1 MRTLRG
7 YLWVAPALVWTLAIS
22 LGPTLYMVVHAF
34 LAPRFDP
41 AAGRPRL
48 RWVGFEN
55 FARFVADD
63 QLLHSVWWT
72 VGVACTAVVL
82 EVVLGL
88 ALALA
93 AWSLTGRA
101 ARVAGG
107 LLTMPML
114 MAPVAVAYLATTVF
128 AQDVGLINGSLAR
141 WLGVPPERLP
151 NWRSDPVW
159 ATVAILLVEVWQ
171 WTPFC
176 FAVLLAGL
184 ASQPSELYE
193 AARIDGA
200 AGWSLLRHVTL
211 PLLRPVLVVVVLIRL
226 VESLKLFDVPYGL
239 TRGGPGTATQ
249 SYSMWIKEI
258 GLTRYDVG
266 LASAM
271 GLLLLVVL
279 ASSGTM
285 ALWLSKRARSVT
297 QG

>member
-1 MRTLRG
+1 MRAVKQ
-7 YLWVAPALVWTLAIS
+7 YLWLLPALLWTLVVS
-22 LGPTLYMVVHAF
+22 LGPTVYMVVHAF

-41 AAGRPRL
+41 SAGHARL
-48 RWVGFEN
+48 RWVGLEN
-55 FARFVADD
+55 FERFFTDD
-63 QLLHSVWWT
+63 QLVHSVWWT
-72 VGVACTAVVL
+72 LGVACSAVVL

-88 ALALA
+88 VLALL
-93 AWSLTGRA
+93 AWQLVGRSTRIA
-101 ARVAGG
+101 SG

-128 AQDVGLINGSLAR
+128 AQDVGLINGAFVR
-141 WLGVPPERLP
+141 YFGVPPEKLP

-159 ATVAILLVEVWQ
+159 ATVAVVAVEVWQ

-176 FAVLLAGL
+176 FAVFLAGL
-184 ASQPSELYE
+184 ASQPRELYE

-200 AGWSLLRHVTL
+200 GNWSIFWHVTL
-211 PLLRPVLVVVVLIRL
+211 PLLRPVLAIVLLIRL

-258 GLTRYDVG
+258 GLTRYDIG

-271 GLLLLVVL
+271 GVLLLLALALAGTVV
-279 ASSGTM
+279 A
-285 ALWLSKRARSVT
+285 WRVKRARIE
-297 QG
+297 